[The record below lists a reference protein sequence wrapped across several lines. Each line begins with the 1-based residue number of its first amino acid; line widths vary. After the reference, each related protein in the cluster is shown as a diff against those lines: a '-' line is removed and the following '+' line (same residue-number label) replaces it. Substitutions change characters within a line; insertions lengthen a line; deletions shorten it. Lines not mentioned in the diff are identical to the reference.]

1 MLDWKR
7 SFQTGNRMRGS
18 ILLGLIGLLGAE
30 AALACPACGDKLN
43 FGGGMGFERRPA
55 AQTVGHVAVL
65 SPPGSAEGVPVAA
78 AQISSLLEKDG
89 HHVEVAVDA
98 AALQQSQGQ
107 HPIDVVIVHWP
118 QAANAA
124 QLFDGIE
131 GAPTVL
137 AVAYDADDA
146 AAAKSVATAGCFA
159 RVDQRRGRKLVEA
172 VTKVIEQRAKGT
184 PPQCSVTVAQQQTE

>member
-1 MLDWKR
+1 MLG
-7 SFQTGNRMRGS
+7 T
-18 ILLGLIGLLGAE
+18 E

-55 AQTVGHVAVL
+55 AVGHVAL
-65 SPPGSAEGVPVAA
+65 LAPLGSAEGLPPAA
-78 AQISSLLEKDG
+78 AEISSLLEKDG

-98 AALQQSQGQ
+98 AALRQSQSH

-124 QLFDGIE
+124 QLFGDIE

-137 AVAYDADDA
+137 SVAYDADDA
-146 AAAKSVATAGCFA
+146 AAAKSAATAGCFA

-184 PPQCSVTVAQQQTE
+184 PPQCAVTVAQQTE